1 MGHPLGYT
9 HIYIYIYLSI
19 YLFLFLWGRRIWIRN
34 CAWSFW
40 NAITYSK
47 LRLQLSPIGRH
58 CKWCRWHRL
67 DICNHIGA
75 TWSQAILR
83 RNSPSC
89 FVFDKRPQTK
99 KAINPDMVAGV
110 IEPRDNT
117 AGPPKTKTVAAA
129 LAESH
134 SPGRPSDRCMAK
146 SWKLANETWTK
157 LPWELLSNRSR
168 PCAWEISL
176 SLTYMI

>member
-99 KAINPDMVAGV
+99 KGNQ
-110 IEPRDNT
+110 
-117 AGPPKTKTVAAA
+117 
-129 LAESH
+129 
-134 SPGRPSDRCMAK
+134 
-146 SWKLANETWTK
+146 SWHGSWCDWTK
-157 LPWELLSNRSR
+157 GQHSWPSQDQNCGRCPRREPQPRSSIRPLHGQEL
-168 PCAWEISL
+168 EIGKWDL
-176 SLTYMI
+176 DKIAMGIAK